1 MAALVDIDLES
12 PLNQLTRQLRH
23 VSRTG
28 DTFAP
33 MSVAVLVK
41 MPPTVAVAR
50 AIAIDVV
57 LFAIIA
63 VVREKIS
70 SE

>member
-1 MAALVDIDLES
+1 
-12 PLNQLTRQLRH
+12 
-23 VSRTG
+23 
-28 DTFAP
+28 
-33 MSVAVLVK
+33 MSVAALVK

-57 LFAIIA
+57 LFAIMA
-63 VVREKIS
+63 VVREKGS